1 MILNKDKQKQVSLSK
16 ILCLLQLLMMF
27 TPLSLAE
34 EWETAGH
41 LKYYFSHTNYEQN
54 NIFALAGESSPT
66 DHSLDL
72 RLTAKKKWL
81 KKWDTVIHY
90 EAAAYD
96 SDSIKVVRSLAPYS
110 SIAAYGLPNDD
121 ARLFNLTSMVNND
134 ATNVLFHRL
143 DRASIG
149 YTSDNLVIRFGRQ
162 AVSWGNGLVFQP
174 MDIFNPFSPNA
185 IDKEYKTGDDMLYL
199 QSLLESGDD
208 LQMVLIPR
216 RNQSTNDIKKN
227 ESSLAVK
234 YHSTLG
240 DTDMDVLLSR
250 HFGNNLVGIGF
261 ATDWKGAIIRGDL
274 VNVWN
279 SLDTRLSTVVSINYS
294 WVFSD
299 LNFSGFIEYYHNGD
313 GISNEN
319 YNPINLANKPEL
331 LRQISRGEKFT
342 LARDYLSAGLT
353 VELTPRWL
361 FTPLLINNNN
371 DGSRLTQ
378 WIINFDWKENL
389 TLLMG
394 ANLPFGKKGT
404 EYGGLPGSL
413 PDVYSGGGRSIFLQ
427 LAIYF

>member
-1 MILNKDKQKQVSLSK
+1 
-16 ILCLLQLLMMF
+16 
-27 TPLSLAE
+27 
-34 EWETAGH
+34 
-41 LKYYFSHTNYEQN
+41 
-54 NIFALAGESSPT
+54 
-66 DHSLDL
+66 
-72 RLTAKKKWL
+72 
-81 KKWDTVIHY
+81 
-90 EAAAYD
+90 
-96 SDSIKVVRSLAPYS
+96 
-110 SIAAYGLPNDD
+110 
-121 ARLFNLTSMVNND
+121 MVNND